1 MTWAEPG
8 VKLGANVNITAIS
21 KEGRILRSFWRWPAL
36 FCCLFFLAVE
46 VLAEEPDRIR
56 FMPVDQVK
64 AGMVGVGKTVF
75 SGTQIEEFQV
85 EILGVLKKA
94 RPHGDIILA
103 KVSGG
108 PLAQT
113 GVIKGMSGS
122 PVYIEGKLIGAVAY
136 AWSFS
141 TQPICGIAP
150 IMEMLDLW
158 HQMEIGQRERGK
170 SLEGLPE
177 AGELGLGVEEV
188 LLRGDFWQD
197 SLQLAAARGPA
208 LVPLETPV
216 MLSGFD
222 ERVVAQMAPVFQKFG
237 LIPIQAGSATDEELE
252 VPFEPGASLAV
263 QLVRGDAI
271 ISAVGTL
278 THREGDRIIGFGHPM
293 FLAGGVDFPMSGAY
307 VHSVLPSQVSSFK
320 LASATRQM
328 GALRQDG
335 RAGVAGIIGQEPR
348 MLPIDLEIHYQD
360 EAEPETFF
368 FEIIDN
374 KFFSPNLVVWTTLN
388 ALLVSGKSMGDATM
402 ELDARI
408 AFRGHPDLRLRNI
421 YTGAMPQAILSK
433 ELGEII
439 ALLQQNKLE
448 GASLQRL
455 SLNISVENRRRR
467 ALISSARAGK
477 QIVRPGEEVPVTVFL
492 EPYRGEERTLSIT
505 IRVPDDAP
513 EGRLV
518 LQISDAAFST
528 KWEQNRAPHRF
539 KFNNLSQLLDMLGEL
554 ERNDQLIVK
563 LVTARSGVVIK
574 GQELPSLPP
583 SALAVL
589 RGSQRSG
596 EGGMTHE
603 LVLAQK
609 SLPTD
614 YVLSGHIALPLTVR
628 R

>member
-1 MTWAEPG
+1 MTWEEQG

-21 KEGRILRSFWRWPAL
+21 KKGRILRSFWRWPAL
-36 FCCLFFLAVE
+36 FCCLIFLAVE
-46 VLAEEPDRIR
+46 VLAEEPDQIR

-122 PVYIEGKLIGAVAY
+122 PVYIEGKLIGATAY

-141 TQPICGIAP
+141 TQPICGIDP

-158 HQMEIGQRERGK
+158 HQMEIGQREKGK

-177 AGELGLGVEEV
+177 PGELGLGVEEV
-188 LLRGDFWQD
+188 LLRGGFWQD
-197 SLQLAAARGPA
+197 SLQLAATRGPA

-237 LIPIQAGSATDEELE
+237 LIPIQAGSATDEQLE

-307 VHSVLPSQVSSFK
+307 VHAVLPSQVSSFK

-348 MLPIDLEIHYQD
+348 MLPIDLEIRYQG
-360 EAEPETFF
+360 EAQPETFF

-388 ALLVSGKSMGDATM
+388 ALLTSGKSMGDATM

-408 AFRGHPDLRLRNI
+408 AIRGYPDLRVRNI

-433 ELGEII
+433 ELGEIV

-448 GASLQRL
+448 EASLQGL

-467 ALISSARAGK
+467 ARISSARAGK

-492 EPYRGEERTLSIT
+492 EPYRGEERTLSTT

-563 LVTARSGVVIK
+563 LIMARSGVVIR

-589 RGSQRSG
+589 RGSQKSG

-609 SLPTD
+609 ILPTD
-614 YVLSGHIALPLTVR
+614 YVLSGQIALPLTVR